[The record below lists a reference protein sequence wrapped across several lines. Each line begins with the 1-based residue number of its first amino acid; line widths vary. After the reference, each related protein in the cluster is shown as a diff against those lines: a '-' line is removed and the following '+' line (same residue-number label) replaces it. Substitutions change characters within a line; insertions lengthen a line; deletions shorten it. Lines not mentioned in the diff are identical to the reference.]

1 MSVWY
6 QLSVRISNSRCL
18 SSVKCAIVDCTPSDV
33 TKSEI
38 LVVYLTN
45 IVG

>member
-6 QLSVRISNSRCL
+6 QLSVRISNSRL